1 MGSMTNAGGMVE
13 GMVKKL
19 AAAWAGLKLAE
30 QVKESVLLAARY
42 ETLGVVMGVMG
53 NNAGYT
59 ATQMAQFQQGLEATG
74 ISMVGARQSLNM
86 MAAAQLNLA
95 QSSDLARVAQD
106 AAVISGTNSTEAFE
120 ALTRSI
126 QTGMVII
133 AHRAGIMVNYQQA
146 EKEFAA
152 TLGKTKEQLT
162 NQELSQA
169 RLNAV
174 LEEGRKRQGAYEAS
188 MNTAGKQLLS
198 MERYIDNV
206 KVRFGEAFTPALSNI
221 VLSLTSALKGTSEN
235 LKGLI
240 DSGDMKEFGNKLSD
254 VVGIGISGLGELTK
268 IIIDNKEAIALL
280 ATAFV
285 ASNLGGIINGW
296 AVSTLQ
302 WVEAKQIALATS
314 LSAKEAA
321 MAEAEVARLGMVVK
335 AEEAAIQFKLAQ
347 MEADVAPPLKQ
358 AAAQKALAQAHQSA
372 TVAIGEQIAAE
383 SILSKAS
390 GAAGAASSFASASL
404 SALGG
409 PIGLITTLLGLG
421 VTAWMLWGNSSK
433 DAATKATVAAKSV
446 LENLRE
452 EVFLLREKA
461 RVQSGSAV
469 TSQGRIP
476 GMAGASDETA
486 TRARSLKD
494 TIDTA
499 SKTLDMLSAGYYQFK
514 NVNDKIQF
522 EQHVINIQA
531 GSQKELEALQKY
543 EKEREDL
550 RKKLAPKS
558 DIPATSESEYGSE
571 AKQRESMIQKL
582 REEAAT
588 WGMTTEQIRRY
599 NAERLGLGK
608 NADLLELE
616 GLEAARRRDITASNL
631 AAEAADSLK
640 EKHAAAFAERQAQ
653 LDYEAQAIQAAT
665 DFQAPYMREI
675 EQLGTIYEGLT
686 LKLNAGIISQ
696 QEFAR
701 QEAEL
706 VRLTKQSMPVMTQMF
721 GDLRDTIQDW
731 SRDGSEALADF
742 FMTGEGGFTKMIN
755 SWVRDLMVL
764 YAQKQIMDPLIYGS
778 DSGGWG
784 GLLGL
789 FGDSSGETSTTTDM
803 GFGGTN
809 DISGVSMPSYASS
822 SKASASAQVSI
833 GAVHINAATGT
844 ATTDGVSGGALAEKV
859 SSAMR
864 EAALAVIVDEKRPG
878 GHLEAVGAMG

>member
-1 MGSMTNAGGMVE
+1 MTDIASLVIRVESLEAKTATKNLNDLTNAGGMVE

-19 AAAWAGLKLAE
+19 AAAWVGLKLAE

-133 AHRAGIMVNYQQA
+133 AHRAGIMVSYEKA

-162 NQELSQA
+162 SQELAQA

-188 MNTAGKQLLS
+188 METAGKQLLS
-198 MERYIDNV
+198 MERYVENFKVKFGQAFGPILKELVSGMSQGLKAAAEWIDKNAV
-206 KVRFGEAFTPALSNI
+206 GMANFGEAMRSTAIAGEAFLASLSQMAGGAGTASNALDGLSWVVKGIGFTLAM
-221 VLSLTSALKGTSEN
+221 A
-235 LKGLI
+235 
-240 DSGDMKEFGNKLSD
+240 SD
-254 VVGIGISGLGELTK
+254 VVR
-268 IIIDNKEAIALL
+268 EAVIMLL
-280 ATAFV
+280 KTMEM
-285 ASNLGGIINGW
+285 I
-296 AVSTLQ
+296 TY
-302 WVEAKQIALATS
+302 
-314 LSAKEAA
+314 AA
-321 MAEAEVARLGMVVK
+321 Y
-335 AEEAAIQFKLAQ
+335 KLAGTENPFARWAAEINATQ
-347 MEADVAPPLKQ
+347 QATDKFLTSIEQGAQRVSNVAIRTEQL
-358 AAAQKALAQAHQSA
+358 AAAQEMINEYTREYDRLQKAMANAPNSVTADDKDLLNQLGILRDYAKQRKLEIANGQEEVTGPRTTIGTTGNA
-372 TVAIGEQIAAE
+372 GTVA
-383 SILSKAS
+383 
-390 GAAGAASSFASASL
+390 
-404 SALGG
+404 
-409 PIGLITTLLGLG
+409 
-421 VTAWMLWGNSSK
+421 N
-433 DAATKATVAAKSV
+433 DAV
-446 LENLRE
+446 R
-452 EVFLLREKA
+452 
-461 RVQSGSAV
+461 
-469 TSQGRIP
+469 
-476 GMAGASDETA
+476 
-486 TRARSLKD
+486 
-494 TIDTA
+494 
-499 SKTLDMLSAGYYQFK
+499 
-514 NVNDKIQF
+514 
-522 EQHVINIQA
+522 
-531 GSQKELEALQKY
+531 KE
-543 EKEREDL
+543 
-550 RKKLAPKS
+550 
-558 DIPATSESEYGSE
+558 
-571 AKQRESMIQKL
+571 RESMIQKL

-616 GLEAARRRDITASNL
+616 GLESARRRDITASNL

-742 FMTGEGGFTKMIN
+742 FMTGEGGFKEMVNAWI
-755 SWVRDLMVL
+755 RDLMRL

-778 DSGGWG
+778 GSGGWG

-789 FGDSSGETSTTTDM
+789 FGGSESATGSAAAPTSYTDY
-803 GFGGTN
+803 N
-809 DISGVSMPSYASS
+809 VNPSFSAASFQ
-822 SKASASAQVSI
+822 ASAASAAPISI

-878 GHLEAVGAMG
+878 GHLESVGAM

>member
-1 MGSMTNAGGMVE
+1 VTDIASLVIRVESLEAKTATKNLEGLTNAGGMVE

-133 AHRAGIMVNYQQA
+133 AHRAGIMVSYEKA

-162 NQELSQA
+162 SQELAQA

-188 MNTAGKQLLS
+188 METAGKQLLS
-198 MERYIDNV
+198 MERYVENFKVKFGQAFGPILKELVSGMSQGLKAAAEWIDKNAV
-206 KVRFGEAFTPALSNI
+206 GMANFGEAMRSTAIAGEAFLASLSQMAGGAGTASNALDGLSWVVKGIGFTLAM
-221 VLSLTSALKGTSEN
+221 A
-235 LKGLI
+235 
-240 DSGDMKEFGNKLSD
+240 SD
-254 VVGIGISGLGELTK
+254 VVREAVIMLLKTMELITY
-268 IIIDNKEAIALL
+268 
-280 ATAFV
+280 
-285 ASNLGGIINGW
+285 
-296 AVSTLQ
+296 
-302 WVEAKQIALATS
+302 
-314 LSAKEAA
+314 AA
-321 MAEAEVARLGMVVK
+321 Y
-335 AEEAAIQFKLAQ
+335 KLAGTENPFAQ
-347 MEADVAPPLKQ
+347 WAAEINATQQATDKFLTSIEQGAQRVSSVAIRTEQL
-358 AAAQKALAQAHQSA
+358 AAAQEMINEYTREYDRLQKAMANAPNSVTADDKDLLNQLGILRDYAKQRKLEIANGQEEVTGPRTTIGTTGNA
-372 TVAIGEQIAAE
+372 GTVA
-383 SILSKAS
+383 
-390 GAAGAASSFASASL
+390 
-404 SALGG
+404 
-409 PIGLITTLLGLG
+409 
-421 VTAWMLWGNSSK
+421 N
-433 DAATKATVAAKSV
+433 DAV
-446 LENLRE
+446 R
-452 EVFLLREKA
+452 
-461 RVQSGSAV
+461 
-469 TSQGRIP
+469 
-476 GMAGASDETA
+476 
-486 TRARSLKD
+486 
-494 TIDTA
+494 
-499 SKTLDMLSAGYYQFK
+499 
-514 NVNDKIQF
+514 
-522 EQHVINIQA
+522 
-531 GSQKELEALQKY
+531 KE
-543 EKEREDL
+543 
-550 RKKLAPKS
+550 
-558 DIPATSESEYGSE
+558 
-571 AKQRESMIQKL
+571 RESMIQKL

-616 GLEAARRRDITASNL
+616 GLESARRRDITASNL

-640 EKHAAAFAERQAQ
+640 EKHAAAFAERQTQ

-675 EQLGTIYEGLT
+675 EQLGMVYEGLT

-731 SRDGSEALADF
+731 SKSSTDAFVEFCWTGKNSFGDLIDSMLQDLARLA
-742 FMTGEGGFTKMIN
+742 
-755 SWVRDLMVL
+755 V
-764 YAQKQIMDPLIYGS
+764 QKEIMDPLWGYVSTGISAWMGGGS
-778 DSGGWG
+778 GT
-784 GLLGL
+784 
-789 FGDSSGETSTTTDM
+789 TSTTTDM

-809 DISGVSMPSYASS
+809 DISGVSMPSYQA
-822 SKASASAQVSI
+822 KASVASPISI
-833 GAVHINAATGT
+833 GTIHINAATGT
-844 ATTDGVSGGALAEKV
+844 ATTDGVSGGVLAEKV